1 MTDNEIFVL
10 VGKTMSGKTTL
21 IKNTKNDLDANFI
34 ISFTTRPKRENEEHK
49 VDYYFINDSLAKSY
63 IDANKVIAHRVYKP
77 HKELSNDV
85 WHYGLFLYDFTLT
98 NDKKILVTDP
108 KGLLEI
114 KDKFKNV
121 TTIYLNI
128 TEDEQMKRISKRGS
142 NLLNEQKR
150 RILDDN
156 KEFKENLKNWD
167 YELDASKNEEDLK
180 KELIQIVNGE

>member
-21 IKNTKNDLDANFI
+21 VKNTKDDLNADFI

-49 VDYYFINDSLAKSY
+49 VDYYFIDDSLAKSY
-63 IDANKVIAHRVYKP
+63 IDAKRVVAHRVYKP
-77 HKELSNDV
+77 HEELSNDL

-98 NDKKILVTDP
+98 KGKKMLITDP

-128 TEDEQMKRISKRGS
+128 TEDEQMKRISERGS
-142 NLLNEQKR
+142 DLLAEQKR

-156 KEFKENLKNWD
+156 KEFKEHLKEWD

-180 KELIQIVNGE
+180 KELIQIVNGK